1 MQQRIVTCLA
11 TVSHEIE
18 DMLSQMIA
26 MYRFLKYM
34 NNLNKPIIFQ
44 NYEYQ
49 LMNDILYMYSIYE
62 K

>member
-1 MQQRIVTCLA
+1 MIYRQ
-11 TVSHEIE
+11 TVIAVHCWRKNVILEKYRDVLE
-18 DMLSQMIA
+18 MIA

-49 LMNDILYMYSIYE
+49 LINDI
-62 K
+62 